1 MLPIKTVF
9 FRYADSIKGIRKNML
24 SHIQDSAFLA
34 HDHVTK
40 HHQSLCDVLDHVT
53 SQENDDIDKK

>member
-1 MLPIKTVF
+1 
-9 FRYADSIKGIRKNML
+9 ML

-53 SQENDDIDKK
+53 SQENDDIDRK